1 MVRFIFILMLGVF
14 AMPSAAW
21 ATSEKAM
28 CAVCVALEGT
38 REPEGV
44 HAWRTHEGVRYA
56 LCSAECLRKF
66 EASPASFVAPEFPRP
81 APALDATDFAGKP
94 LTLEKFKGKVVL
106 LDFWATWCA
115 PCRRSMPDLEAL
127 HAKFGPRGLVV
138 LGVSIDEGNAQK
150 KARELVTKKK
160 FGYRF
165 AFDRVDDPAW
175 VRFGVQAI
183 PAAFLLDAD
192 GRIVAQWTGI
202 PGDAAEMEEKISAL
216 LPARP

>member
-1 MVRFIFILMLGVF
+1 MVRFIFILMLGI
-14 AMPSAAW
+14 ASLPSNAA
-21 ATSEKAM
+21 AAKDEAL
-28 CAVCVALEGT
+28 CAVCVTLEGKK
-38 REPEGV
+38 EPEEV
-44 HAWRTHEGVRYA
+44 YAWRTHEGVRYA
-56 LCSAECLRKF
+56 LCSAECVKKF
-66 EASPASFVAPEFPRP
+66 EASPASFVAPLFPRP
-81 APALDATDFAGKP
+81 APVLDAIDFAGKP
-94 LTLEKFKGKVVL
+94 LSLESLEGKVVL

-115 PCRRSMPDLEAL
+115 PCRKSMPDLQAL

-150 KARELVTKKK
+150 KAKDLVAKKK

-175 VRFGVQAI
+175 MRFGVQAI
-183 PAAFLLDAD
+183 PAAFLLDAK

-202 PGDAAEMEEKISAL
+202 PADVTEMEEKISAL